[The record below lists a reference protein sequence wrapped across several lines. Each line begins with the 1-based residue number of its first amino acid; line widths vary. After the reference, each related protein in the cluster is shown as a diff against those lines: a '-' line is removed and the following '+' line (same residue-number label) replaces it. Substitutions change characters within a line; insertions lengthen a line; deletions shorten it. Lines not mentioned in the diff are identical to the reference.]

1 MRLTDA
7 AREVLGRDNSVRV
20 VSATRVEKIRA
31 LRRDLDRLSHR
42 QIAWL
47 VFLTTLC
54 VYFFLTP
61 YVLRDWWLT
70 GDEPHYLLAT
80 HSIVTDGDLRLVN
93 NYEEKDFLGFYIGD
107 DLGPIL
113 HVARGK
119 DGDLY
124 PIRGPGFSLLLA
136 PAYFLGGR
144 AGIAFFLDLVGA
156 LLAMNFYLLGY
167 EVTRSRLA
175 TLVAWVF
182 VFFTPLL
189 VLYTFLLYPEVV
201 GALVLIL
208 ALRTIMGIVE
218 QPPSTNRGGARGWL
232 LIGFLIALLPWLSNR
247 FIPFAGI
254 LFISALACGWREHDR
269 ISRRQAMICLLS
281 PCIGST
287 LLYSAYNYSLF
298 GNLSP
303 LAAYDIAGH
312 NVSGHLL
319 QTPLTD
325 VGAAMLG
332 WLLDPRRGLFIY
344 APVYILSLPGILLL
358 LRQKRREAFLLL
370 PYPTIVYLFMAWAGL
385 YWTGWEISP
394 RYMVSVMPILGIF
407 MAHAFTV
414 IKRLSFRT
422 IALALLVI
430 GFISAHYIIFV
441 DPLAPYASTIVTK
454 YNRWDRLDLNR
465 YLPHFILDLFL
476 PGQLGFAGVG
486 TLIEDDQ
493 LQGSLP
499 LPMFRARIQSVIYT
513 STASENEGYAFIADL
528 GKDPFTLP
536 RGAYEACWFL
546 KIGDNTSRETVAIID
561 VLDPEGEVISKKEII
576 ASDFEESGT
585 YQRFALPFDYP
596 LGAADRGEP
605 ILRLFSTA
613 RADLWIAALE
623 IGAVTVISPWL
634 LATLWLGII
643 GIFSAYHCL
652 RPGRTLLVPS
662 RPQSRAVPVGAKER
676 SVLFP
681 VMTAGLVLL
690 VIASLGNYLLP
701 TGYPRVFEAESL
713 RRLTGETVADEDA
726 SAGKAAHA
734 SVGDPANMLIYGPYE
749 FFPPGRYV
757 AKFRMRV
764 GATTEA
770 EIPVVSIDAYGAGSG
785 VLAERSLLSSD
796 FKEVHR
802 YRTFHLR
809 FRNPVQQ
816 ALQFRVYF
824 PGVADLWV
832 DKITLE
838 KLEVVERQR
847 NFALPSP
854 DHPLEARLGEM
865 VRLLGY
871 DLEGDGVG
879 SGEEIGLTL
888 YWQALAPADRPYKVF
903 THLIDEENVIWGQH
917 DSQPVGGTYPPN
929 LWVAGEVV
937 ADSHRLL
944 VAAEAPGGIYR
955 LEVGMYYEPTGER
968 LPVYIEGERV
978 EEERILLGE
987 IEVVE

>member
-7 AREVLGRDNSVRV
+7 GREVLGRDNSVRV

-31 LRRDLDRLSHR
+31 LRGDLDRLSHR

-61 YVLRDWWLT
+61 YVLRDWWPT
-70 GDEPHYLLAT
+70 GDEPHCLLVS
-80 HSIVTDGDLRLVN
+80 HSIVTDGDFRLAN
-93 NYEEKDFLGFYIGD
+93 NYEEKDFLAFYIAD
-107 DLGPIL
+107 DLNPFLQTAKGS
-113 HVARGK
+113 
-119 DGDLY
+119 DGNLY

-144 AGIAFFLDLVGA
+144 AGVAFFLDLVGG

-175 TLVAWVF
+175 PLVAWVF

-189 VLYTFLLYPEVV
+189 ALYNFLLYPEVV
-201 GALVLIL
+201 GGLVLLL
-208 ALRTIMGIVE
+208 ALRTIRGTVE
-218 QPPSTNRGGARGWL
+218 ETRTNRGGARDWL
-232 LIGFLIALLPWLSNR
+232 LIGFLIAFLPWLSNR
-247 FIPFAGI
+247 FVPFGGI
-254 LFISALACGWREHDR
+254 LFISALACGWREHDK
-269 ISRRQAMICLLS
+269 IFRRQAMIYLLA
-281 PCIGST
+281 PCIGSA

-325 VGAAMLG
+325 VGVAMLG

-344 APVYILSLPGILLL
+344 APVYVLSLPGILLL

-370 PYPTIVYLFMAWAGL
+370 PYPTIAYLYTSWTGL
-385 YWTGWEISP
+385 YFPGWEISP
-394 RYMVSVMPILGIF
+394 KFMVSVMPILGIF

-422 IALALLVI
+422 MALALLVI
-430 GFISAHYIIFV
+430 GLTSARHIIFI
-441 DPLAPYASTIVTK
+441 DPQAPYEKTIVAK
-454 YNRWDRLDLNR
+454 FNRWDRFDVNR
-465 YLPHFILDLFL
+465 YLPHFVLDFFL
-476 PGQLGFAGVG
+476 PGHLGFAGVG
-486 TLIEDDQ
+486 TLIKDDE
-493 LQGSLP
+493 LRGSLP
-499 LPMFRARIQSVIYT
+499 LPRFRERIQSVIHT
-513 STASENEGYAFIADL
+513 STDPEDEGYAFIADL
-528 GKDPFTLP
+528 GKDLDKLP
-536 RGAYEACWFL
+536 RGAYEAYWFL
-546 KIGDNTSRETVAIID
+546 KIGDNTSQATVAIID
-561 VLDPEGEVISKKEII
+561 VLDPEGEIISKKEII

-585 YQRFALPFDYP
+585 YQRFTLPFDYP
-596 LGAADRGEP
+596 LEAADRGEP

-613 RADLWIAALE
+613 RADLWIVALE
-623 IGAVTVISPWL
+623 IGAVTVIPPWP

-643 GIFSAYHCL
+643 GIFSAYYCL
-652 RPGRTLLVPS
+652 RPGRKPLALP
-662 RPQSRAVPVGAKER
+662 RPQLRAAPVGAKER

-690 VIASLGNYLLP
+690 ITVSLGNYLLS

-713 RRLTGETVADEDA
+713 RRLTGEVVADEDA

-734 SVGDPANMLIYGPYE
+734 SVGDPESMLIYGPYE

-757 AKFRMRV
+757 AKFRMKI
-764 GATTEA
+764 GGTTEA
-770 EIPVVSIDAYGAGSG
+770 AIPVVSIDAYGAGSG

-937 ADSHRLL
+937 ADSYRLP

-978 EEERILLGE
+978 EEERILSGE
-987 IEVVE
+987 IEVVK